1 MKNHHEIKGLL
12 LLLLCLSLAG
22 CGDNEEDT
30 VTTDAVTEAGTE
42 TSTNTEETAEIK
54 DVPAADQDT
63 YKMLAETNI
72 VLKRKK
78 TDLVLECDYYE
89 KIIMSQSAQYF
100 EKKGVMPDLSSG
112 SQSDSETEYTSAKY
126 PELNADYQADISI
139 PEISDAELESRIAE
153 LQAENE
159 ELTADISYLSE
170 QIYVY
175 KEQCGIR

>member
-12 LLLLCLSLAG
+12 LLLLCLTLAG

-30 VTTDAVTEAGTE
+30 VTTDTVTEAGTA
-42 TSTNTEETAEIK
+42 TSTDTEETAEIK

-78 TDLVLECDYYE
+78 TNLILECTYYE
-89 KIIMSQSAQYF
+89 NIVMDQSAQDF
-100 EKKGVMPDLSSG
+100 EKKDVMADILNRN
-112 SQSDSETEYTSAKY
+112 QSNSETEYTPAKY

-139 PEISDAELESRIAE
+139 PEIDDSELESRIAE
-153 LQAENE
+153 LQVENE
-159 ELTADISYLSE
+159 ELTADISYLSN